1 MLKFDLH
8 VHTDRSRDGFT
19 HLKELPSL
27 CRSRGLDGV
36 AITDHNLL
44 CDNLPDGMIGIPGIE
59 ISSSDGHVIGLGL
72 SSPVPKDLSADETIN
87 KIHRLGGIAIVPHP
101 YDPFRSSVNPE
112 SLKSRPDAVEVVNA
126 SSLLHSIYWKKA
138 RSFVLANKYPSV
150 GGSDSHIPQTVGIAY
165 TVVES
170 ESFAVDSILA
180 AIRAGSVRPEGR
192 TVGLGNRFR
201 KVLLHAMK
209 SR

>member
-1 MLKFDLH
+1 MLKLDLH

-19 HLKELPSL
+19 PPKALPSI
-27 CRSRGLDGV
+27 CRARGIDGI
-36 AITDHNLL
+36 AITDHNYL
-44 CDNLPDGMIGIPGIE
+44 CDDLPDGIIGIPGIE
-59 ISSSDGHVIGLGL
+59 ISSSDGHIVGLGL
-72 SSPVPKDLSADETIN
+72 SGPVPKGLSADETIN

-138 RSFVLANKYPSV
+138 QRFVLANGYPSV

-165 TVVES
+165 TVVEN
-170 ESFAVDSILA
+170 ESDGPDSILA
-180 AIRAGSVRPEGR
+180 AIREGSVRPEGR

-201 KVLLHAMK
+201 KLLLHAMK

>member
-1 MLKFDLH
+1 MLKLDLH
-8 VHTDRSRDGFT
+8 VHTERSRDGFT
-19 HLKELPSL
+19 HLKELPSI
-27 CRSRGLDGV
+27 CRASGIDGV
-36 AITDHNLL
+36 AITDHNCL
-44 CDNLPDGMIGIPGIE
+44 CDDLPDGIIGIPGIE
-59 ISSSDGHVIGLGL
+59 ISSSDGHVVGLGL
-72 SSPVPKDLSADETIN
+72 WSSVPKGLSADETIN

-112 SLKSRPDAVEVVNA
+112 LLKSRPDAVEVVNA

-138 RSFVLANKYPSV
+138 QRFVIANGFPSV

-170 ESFAVDSILA
+170 ESDTPDSILA

-201 KVLLHAMK
+201 KMLLHAMK

>member
-1 MLKFDLH
+1 MLKLDLH

-19 HLKELPSL
+19 ALKELPSI
-27 CRSRGLDGV
+27 CRARGIDGI
-36 AITDHNLL
+36 AITDHNYL
-44 CDNLPDGMIGIPGIE
+44 CDDLPDGIIGIPGIE
-59 ISSSDGHVIGLGL
+59 ISSSDGHVVGLGL
-72 SSPVPKDLSADETIN
+72 SSHVPKGLSADETIN

-112 SLKSRPDAVEVVNA
+112 LLKSRPDAVEVVNA

-138 RSFVLANKYPSV
+138 QSFVLANGYPSV

-165 TVVES
+165 TVVET
-170 ESFAVDSILA
+170 ESDGPDSILA
-180 AIRAGSVRPEGR
+180 AIREGSVRPEGR
-192 TVGLGNRFR
+192 TVGLSHRFR
-201 KVLLHAMK
+201 KLLLHAMK

>member
-1 MLKFDLH
+1 MLKLDLH

-19 HLKELPSL
+19 HLKEIPSI
-27 CRSRGLDGV
+27 CRARGIDGI
-36 AITDHNLL
+36 AITDHNYL
-44 CDNLPDGMIGIPGIE
+44 CDDLPDGIIGIPGIE
-59 ISSSDGHVIGLGL
+59 ISSSDGHVVGLGL
-72 SSPVPKDLSADETIN
+72 SNPIPKGLSADETID
-87 KIHRLGGIAIVPHP
+87 KIHRLGGIAILPHP

-112 SLKSRPDAVEVVNA
+112 LLKSRPDAVEVVNA

-138 RSFVLANKYPSV
+138 QRFVITNGFPSV

-165 TVVES
+165 TIVEN
-170 ESFAVDSILA
+170 ESDGQDSILA
-180 AIRAGSVRPEGR
+180 AIREGSVRAEGR

-201 KVLLHAMK
+201 KLLLHAMK